1 MREGSNDLLKIALMI
16 PRIPGAFVLIWAG
29 KQTRIPDT
37 NCRIQC
43 IFSLFGY
50 IMYRVGNDVGMDV
63 YVYRMEMKRNMNDII
78 PIEDPFLEVQDVRV
92 SE

>member
-1 MREGSNDLLKIALMI
+1 
-16 PRIPGAFVLIWAG
+16 
-29 KQTRIPDT
+29 
-37 NCRIQC
+37 
-43 IFSLFGY
+43 
-50 IMYRVGNDVGMDV
+50 MYRVGNDVGMDV